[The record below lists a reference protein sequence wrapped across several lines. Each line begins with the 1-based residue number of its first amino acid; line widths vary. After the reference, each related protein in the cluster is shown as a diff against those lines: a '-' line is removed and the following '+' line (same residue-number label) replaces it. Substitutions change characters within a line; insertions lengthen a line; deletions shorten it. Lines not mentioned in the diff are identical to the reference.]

1 MARKSGHYTLLKSV
15 KKICNQQNISCWL
28 ENKIEVVL
36 SWNKND
42 NTNPQGVRLGLI
54 TDFKSAYPLKNQS
67 SSGMGRRAGGSGREA
82 LVEPPPPVY
91 LGITLGV

>member
-15 KKICNQQNISCWL
+15 IKPNLTPWGLVLSFLFQLKTTSILFSNQQQMFCWL
-28 ENKIEVVL
+28 QIFF
-36 SWNKND
+36 
-42 NTNPQGVRLGLI
+42 